1 VPVSRL
7 PLLVLAVA
15 AAAAAGCGGG
25 SAAKDTPRLTE
36 SEFVQKANNV
46 CIRSDRR
53 VFKIGRLGPDPEP
66 WGRTADAAGAAIR
79 EMRRLRPPA
88 AEQRR
93 FDALM
98 AAGER
103 VRRAIS
109 DVHDSLVAKKYDR
122 ARSAQVRALRAD
134 SNIKVIAHGLGLTF
148 CEQLLTNWPA

>member
-1 VPVSRL
+1 MSRL
-7 PLLVLAVA
+7 PLLVLTVA

-25 SAAKDTPRLTE
+25 SAAKETPRLNE
-36 SEFVQKANNV
+36 GEFVQKADNV

-53 VFKIGRLGPDPEP
+53 VFKIGRLGPDPDP
-66 WGRTADAAGAAIR
+66 WERTADAAATAIR

-93 FDALM
+93 FNALM

-103 VRRAIS
+103 VRQAIA
-109 DVHDSLVAKKYDR
+109 DVHDALVEKKYDR
-122 ARSAQVRALRAD
+122 ARAAQVRALRAD